1 MKSVR
6 FVINGIITTG
16 VHLAVMTAALWAGVS
31 PVPAT
36 TAGYLAA
43 VSYSYVTNYLFVFR
57 STERHVAALPKFLII
72 SLSGFVV
79 NVSITY
85 VITEVLRIATF
96 YAMVLPVLIVPPLS
110 YILNDRWAF
119 LTHQKEKPESHGA
132 N

>member
-1 MKSVR
+1 MKTLR
-6 FVINGIITTG
+6 FAINGLITTG
-16 VHLAVMTAALWAGVS
+16 VHLVVMTAALWSGIS

-57 STERHVAALPKFLII
+57 STEAHTAALPKFLLI
-72 SLSGFVV
+72 SLSGLAV

-85 VITEVLRIATF
+85 VVTELLRIAAY

-119 LTHQKEKPESHGA
+119 LTHQKENPDTHGT